1 VTVRCRR
8 QPHSPASID
17 IADLECV
24 HRLQLL
30 DMQTDELMKLL
41 PARAGRKLK
50 RGLSQKHTRLI
61 KKLRKAKT
69 SVSGGEPLLRCIG
82 VLSC

>member
-1 VTVRCRR
+1 
-8 QPHSPASID
+8 
-17 IADLECV
+17 
-24 HRLQLL
+24 
-30 DMQTDELMKLL
+30 MQTEELMKLL

-69 SVSGGEPLLRCIG
+69 SVSGGEPLLQSRA
-82 VLSC
+82 LS